1 MPPEF
6 VTDNIASLKPGYFG
20 KIPSH
25 GDFIFRGLPKS
36 FTQPWDAWL
45 QEAITASR
53 KQLGEQW
60 LDHYLT
66 SPIYRFALSAGICGT
81 STWLG
86 ILMPSVDRVG
96 RYYPMTISALAQPST
111 NPLLALQQYNAWF
124 EQIESLALTCLED
137 DFDRDSFIDQ
147 LDQFTLEI
155 QQNRPEDSPSAISNE
170 SSFDFAWQRPVEQ
183 ATEIIDLLPK
193 LFDDLIKEFCL
204 AYSVWWTQGSEQVA
218 ASLLVCEG
226 LPPFEGMAAL
236 FDGNWQKWGWENRR
250 FPL

>member
-1 MPPEF
+1 
-6 VTDNIASLKPGYFG
+6 VTENNGPSEPGYFG
-20 KIPSH
+20 KIPTH
-25 GDFIFRGLPKS
+25 GDFVFRGLPKS

-96 RYYPMTISALAQPST
+96 RYYPMTISALAHPST
-111 NPLLALQQYNAWF
+111 NALIALQQYDSWF
-124 EQIESLALTCLED
+124 EQIETLALTCLQDE
-137 DFDRDSFIDQ
+137 FEVDSFNDRLTQ
-147 LDQFTLEI
+147 LTLEI
-155 QQNRPEDSPSAISNE
+155 QQNLHEESLSATPSE
-170 SSFDFAWQRPVEQ
+170 SSIDFAWQRPVEQ
-183 ATEIIDLLPK
+183 VTEITGLLPDLL
-193 LFDDLIKEFCL
+193 DDLIKEFCL

-250 FPL
+250 FPLL

>member
-53 KQLGEQW
+53 KQLGAQW

-96 RYYPMTISALAQPST
+96 RYYPMTIGALAQPST

-124 EQIESLALTCLED
+124 EQIESLALTCLQD
-137 DFDRDSFIDQ
+137 DFDMDSFSDQ
-147 LDQFTLEI
+147 LANLTLET
-155 QQNRPEDSPSAISNE
+155 QQNKPEE
-170 SSFDFAWQRPVEQ
+170 SSTAIPSESNIDLAWQRPVEQ
-183 ATEIIDLLPK
+183 VTEITKLLPE

-226 LPPFEGMAAL
+226 LPPFEGVAAL